1 MKPLEHLARAT
12 APDGTELTLC
22 RHDATYVIR
31 VGNEELMSTRRFH
44 SEERLAELAC
54 RPLRETAGA
63 RVLIGGLGFGF
74 TLRAALREL
83 PADAAVVVAEIV
95 PEIVAWNR
103 DPAYPLAA
111 DALADPRVEVRVGD
125 VAAVMR
131 ESPGGFDAIM
141 LDVDNG
147 ARALTVRANAALY
160 RDRGVRTAA
169 AALRPGGRVAYWS
182 ADDDPGFEALL
193 RRAGLAVHVVRAR
206 AHATSGGWHTVLVA
220 RAAPPG

>member
-1 MKPLEHLARAT
+1 MKPLERLARAA
-12 APDGTELTLC
+12 APDGTRLTLC
-22 RHDATYVIR
+22 RHDATYLIM

-54 RPLRETAGA
+54 RPLREAEGA
-63 RVLIGGLGFGF
+63 RVLVGGLGFGF
-74 TLRAALREL
+74 TLRAALRAL
-83 PADAAVVVAEIV
+83 PASARVVVAEIV

-111 DALADPRVEVRVGD
+111 DALADPRVELRVRD
-125 VAAVMR
+125 VAEVLR

-147 ARALTVRANAALY
+147 ARALTTGANAALY
-160 RDRGVRTAA
+160 RERGVRLAA

-193 RRAGLAVHVVRAR
+193 RRVGLAVHVVRAR
-206 AHATSGGWHTVLVA
+206 AHATSGGKHTVMVA
-220 RAAPPG
+220 RAAPPP